1 MLFAPWPLSLT
12 AVIAVAYLAA
22 VVPFVGVTD
31 QSAQRAHG
39 GWRWF
44 LGINFFAGAV
54 VTLVGINAGY
64 LPG

>member
-1 MLFAPWPLSLT
+1 VL
-12 AVIAVAYLAA
+12 
-22 VVPFVGVTD
+22 PFVTVTD
-31 QSAQRAHG
+31 KTAERANR

-44 LGINFFAGAV
+44 LALNFFAGAV